1 VIKQQDGTSFPY
13 KMYSEVEVR
22 DMGSSSYPVL
32 NYCSNLGNLG
42 LFGRS
47 DHSKDFGKFC
57 SRVINIV
64 KL

>member
-1 VIKQQDGTSFPY
+1 
-13 KMYSEVEVR
+13 
-22 DMGSSSYPVL
+22 MGSSSYPVL

-47 DHSKDFGKFC
+47 AHSKDFGKFC